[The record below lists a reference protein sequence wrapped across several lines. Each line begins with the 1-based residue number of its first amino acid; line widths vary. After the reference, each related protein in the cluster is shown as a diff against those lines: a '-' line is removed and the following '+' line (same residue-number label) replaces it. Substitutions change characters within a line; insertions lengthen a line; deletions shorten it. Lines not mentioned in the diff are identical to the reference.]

1 METIKYSGNDI
12 LQYPSPPDSVL
23 NRNQSK
29 FRERMDKNLTFRST
43 GHVKKFRYRKVI
55 CNYAHE
61 DG

>member
-43 GHVKKFRYRKVI
+43 VMHI
-55 CNYAHE
+55 NN
-61 DG
+61 